1 MCRFCHK
8 QTKDFK
14 KGLKALCKSARVSK
28 HWHGKNLFSR
38 GALPLRHTWYIFFSF
53 AAQAKLHQFLAQFMH
68 LCIPYQLAVH
78 NNMESISER
87 EEDFLFC
94 RYASKMTFPR
104 KIISIFDPLR
114 KFVTILPHH
123 KHKICCQITKV
134 KKRRLL

>member
-1 MCRFCHK
+1 MCFLCHK

-14 KGLKALCKSARVSK
+14 KGLKALCKSALVSK

-87 EEDFLFC
+87 EEDFFLEVC
-94 RYASKMTFPR
+94 QEDYLH
-104 KIISIFDPLR
+104 PLL
-114 KFVTILPHH
+114 KFVTILPHN
-123 KHKICCQITKV
+123 KQKICCQMTKV
-134 KKRRLL
+134 NYDAMLFNIFIKLLL